1 MKIRIRLYLYALL
14 VVSVLIQAYSLKFF
28 SVFPDV
34 IILLTV
40 FTGMFFGAGEG
51 LILGIFAGLLRGSFS
66 QGTILIDVVVFP
78 IVGLLSSVLAK
89 MFYHK
94 NPAFQIF
101 TALVSVF
108 VVVSFQTVYLNYTGG
123 NDIELFYVFFKS
135 WPSLLL
141 TILGAP
147 VFFALVETL
156 IKPED

>member
-14 VVSVLIQAYSLKFF
+14 AVSLLIQVYGLKFF
-28 SVFPDV
+28 PVFPDIV
-34 IILLTV
+34 ILLVV
-40 FTGMFFGAGEG
+40 FTGMFFGASEG
-51 LILGIFAGLLRGSFS
+51 AVFGVLAGLLRGSFS
-66 QGTILIDVVVFP
+66 QGTILIDIIVFP
-78 IVGLLSSVLAK
+78 LVGFLSSVLAK

-108 VVVSFQTVYLNYTGG
+108 VVVFLQTIYLNSVGG
-123 NDIELFYVFFKS
+123 NDIELSHVFIKS
-135 WPSLLL
+135 WGSLLL

-156 IKPED
+156 LKIED